1 MSEDADWDMAAAE
14 LAAEERRAKR
24 RAEEAE
30 AAAKLAEN
38 DRLAYLRRTGRT
50 EMKP

>member
-1 MSEDADWDMAAAE
+1 MSEEMTPQERAR
-14 LAAEERRAKR
+14 EERRAKK

-30 AAAKLAEN
+30 ADAKRAEN